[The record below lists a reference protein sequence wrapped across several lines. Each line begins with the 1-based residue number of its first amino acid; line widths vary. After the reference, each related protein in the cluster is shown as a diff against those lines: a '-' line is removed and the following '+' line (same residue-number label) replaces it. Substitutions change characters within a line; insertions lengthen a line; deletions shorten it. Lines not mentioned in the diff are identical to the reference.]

1 MSLTRRHTLTLALAT
16 SAVLAAGAS
25 PVFAQAKMK
34 VAAIYTVPVEQQ
46 WVSRIDKALKAAVAR
61 GEIEY
66 VFSENV
72 ANADYERV
80 MRQYAEQG
88 NTLIVGE
95 SFAVE
100 AAARKVAKDYPKV
113 SFLMG
118 SSGKA
123 QAPNFSVFDN
133 YIQEPAT

>member
-1 MSLTRRHTLTLALAT
+1 MKEFAMTRRRVLGACAALAV
-16 SAVLAAGAS
+16 SASLFCAGPALA
-25 PVFAQAKMK
+25 QQKMK

-80 MRQYAEQG
+80 MRQYAEGG
-88 NTLIVGE
+88 NMLVVGE

-100 AAARKVAKDYPKV
+100 AAARKV
-113 SFLMG
+113 
-118 SSGKA
+118 
-123 QAPNFSVFDN
+123 
-133 YIQEPAT
+133 